1 MPADL
6 TMSTVQYAVA
16 GAAIASATLAIV
28 AYRDYSA
35 YCALGDHG
43 LPANFSGW
51 CTQLKFTRN
60 SRKDTTV
67 PAPYDL
73 AAAAA
78 AAGPRSTES
87 FLLPAGGSLPPRD
100 GARPRIPGFT
110 APQRQVTDTA
120 SPAMKAR
127 MYAHLEALTKANAKL
142 LQYEL
147 STLEGPV
154 PALQLHKDQA
164 AARPKHL
171 HRTRG
176 ELAHIH
182 PPDGSTHLV
191 LSLADSRRIIETGWG
206 QRHRLSGTMLG
217 WGYTLFYAPRN
228 EDEFQLWKS
237 VVAAAAK
244 YACADLGQV
253 QLV

>member
-1 MPADL
+1 
-6 TMSTVQYAVA
+6 MSATHYSTAQYAVA
-16 GAAIASATLAIV
+16 GAAVALASALVV

-43 LPANFSGW
+43 LPGNFKGW

-73 AAAAA
+73 AAEAAL
-78 AAGPRSTES
+78 AGPHSAEV
-87 FLLPAGGSLPPRD
+87 FLPTKLPARD

-110 APQRQVTDTA
+110 APQRQVSDTA
-120 SPAMKAR
+120 SAAMKAR
-127 MYAHLEALTKANAKL
+127 MYDHLEALAGANTGL
-142 LQYEL
+142 LQYDL

-154 PALQLHKDQA
+154 PALQLHRDQD
-164 AARPKHL
+164 RPKHL
-171 HRTRG
+171 QRTRG
-176 ELAHIH
+176 EVAHIH

-191 LSLADSRRIIETGWG
+191 LSLADSRHLIETAWG

-228 EDEFQLWKS
+228 EDEFQLWKGA
-237 VVAAAAK
+237 VAAAAK
-244 YACADLGQV
+244 YACADLGKV
-253 QLV
+253 ELV